1 MHLRLRRI
9 AALLASVFTLSALAV
24 TSASAATTYSKNANY
39 QFASNYTSGTSTPFV
54 VSNHPFSIATANQKL
69 AANGVDLSV
78 SGSPKYASSAI
89 IALLGRLST
98 MFNSSGKFVPPAIVG
113 SNNLLYNLYFDT
125 NGNETYFGWGAHD
138 PYTFT
143 SELGDS
149 AASMGAVNNT
159 MDAANFTTFAS
170 EPGSGNA
177 AVGLSG
183 TMTMEN
189 VRKAFANRTN
199 GVKNPLV
206 WAWIGIQTTPNQ
218 TGYITSVDGVK
229 QVKTTTTFPA
239 PTGLRSV
246 PRFTR
251 ALLSWHAVPGS
262 AGRDY
267 RVQVFK
273 GTRLIFNKLTTHTSI
288 TVTGLR
294 ENTTYRWHV
303 GVSGFKCDVSPAAHG
318 NSDR

>member
-24 TSASAATTYSKNANY
+24 TSASATTTYSKNANY
-39 QFASNYTSGTSTPFV
+39 QFASNYTLGSSKPFV
-54 VSNHPFSIATANQKL
+54 VSNSPFSFASANQKL
-69 AANGVDLSV
+69 RANGVDLSV
-78 SGSPKYASSAI
+78 SGSPSYASSAI

-98 MFNSSGKFVPPAIVG
+98 MFNSSGKFVHPAIVG

-189 VRKAFANRTN
+189 VRKAFANRTDH

-251 ALLSWHAVPGS
+251 ALLSWHAVPGA

-303 GVSGFKCDVSPAAHG
+303 GVSGFKWSTYQ
-318 NSDR
+318 SFRTR

>member
-24 TSASAATTYSKNANY
+24 TSASATTSYSKNANY
-39 QFASNYTSGTSTPFV
+39 QFASNYTMGKTTPFV
-54 VSNHPFSIATANQKL
+54 VSNSPFSFASANQKL

-78 SGSPKYASSAI
+78 SGPSYASSAI
-89 IALLGRLST
+89 IALLGHLST

-125 NGNETYFGWGAHD
+125 SGNQTYFGWGAHD
-138 PYTFT
+138 PYVFT
-143 SELGDS
+143 SEDGDS
-149 AASMGAVNNT
+149 AASMGQANNT
-159 MDAANFTTFAS
+159 MDAANFTTFAG

-183 TMTMEN
+183 TMTMEQ
-189 VRKAFANRTN
+189 VKAAFAGRTDVG
-199 GVKNPLV
+199 GVKDPLV

-218 TGYITSVDGVK
+218 AGYITSVDGVK

-251 ALLSWHAVPGS
+251 ALLSWHAVPGA

-273 GTRLIFNKLTTHTSI
+273 GTRLIFNKLTTNTSI
-288 TVTGLR
+288 TVTGLS
-294 ENTTYRWHV
+294 EKTTYRWRV
-303 GVSGFKCDVSPAAHG
+303 GVSGFKWSTYQ
-318 NSDR
+318 SFRTR